1 MQPPSILPIWQCLCG
16 AQSGPTNPF
25 PRSWSFLQYNLPRPG
40 YQKLLC
46 THSSLFSCVLC
57 AAFIKP
63 FSLAKQMAGRE
74 VWRGFE
80 SICPKRLLHLFSIYS
95 SPCSKQNFVP
105 FACVLS
111 ILYKSQWITS
121 LWFSDIICTSIYQP
135 SYVFFGVFDFLTSF
149 AQAFINFHM
158 SSLVS
163 GHVLLKSEFTYGPC
177 EVTGWWEPVY
187 WTTLPFLCCQ
197 ISMLFHEQYIQP
209 SDLLNS
215 HETSGALG
223 FWSSCI
229 FLWVS
234 SPNPLWKQVLSSKV
248 SSLLDHN

>member
-16 AQSGPTNPF
+16 AQGSPTNPF

-40 YQKLLC
+40 HQKLLC
-46 THSSLFSCVLC
+46 TRTSLFSCVLC
-57 AAFIKP
+57 TAFIKP

-95 SPCSKQNFVP
+95 SPCSKQNFVS

-187 WTTLPFLCCQ
+187 WDNTSFSLL
-197 ISMLFHEQYIQP
+197 
-209 SDLLNS
+209 SDLYAVPWTKYPTQWPSQLS
-215 HETSGALG
+215 RDIWRFRILKQLYFSLG
-223 FWSSCI
+223 FFSQSPLKTSS
-229 FLWVS
+229 FVQGLL
-234 SPNPLWKQVLSSKV
+234 PLGS
-248 SSLLDHN
+248 